1 MTPWLVLTAFVA
13 AINLAAFTAIRG
25 RWDRLMPILLAAS
38 LIGTVLGNAIAAR
51 TGLELVR
58 IGDFNLVLASAAAQ
72 LSMLVATLLAQLGPS
87 RRPE

>member
-25 RWDRLMPILLAAS
+25 RWDRLLPVLLVAS
-38 LIGTVLGNAIAAR
+38 LTGTILGNAIAEG
-51 TGLELVR
+51 TGLELIR

-87 RRPE
+87 RTPE

>member
-25 RWDRLMPILLAAS
+25 RWDRLLPILLVAS
-38 LIGTVLGNAIAAR
+38 LIGTILGNAIAEG

-87 RRPE
+87 RTPE

>member
-1 MTPWLVLTAFVA
+1 MTPWLVLTALVA

-25 RWDRLMPILLAAS
+25 RWDRLMPILLLAS
-38 LIGTVLGNAIAAR
+38 LIGTILGNAIGER
-51 TGLELVR
+51 TGLEVVR

-87 RRPE
+87 RRAE

>member
-1 MTPWLVLTAFVA
+1 MTPWLELTAFVA
-13 AINLAAFTAIRG
+13 AIHLAAFTALRG
-25 RWDRLMPILLAAS
+25 RWDRLMPILLVAS
-38 LIGTVLGNAIAAR
+38 LIGTILGNAVGER
-51 TGLELVR
+51 TGLEVVR

>member
-25 RWDRLMPILLAAS
+25 RWDLLMPILLVAS
-38 LIGTVLGNAIAAR
+38 LIGTILGNAVGER
-51 TGLELVR
+51 TGLEVVR

>member
-25 RWDRLMPILLAAS
+25 RWDRLMPILLVAS
-38 LIGTVLGNAIAAR
+38 LIGTILGNAIAAR

-58 IGDFNLVLASAAAQ
+58 IGDFNLVLATAAAQ

>member
-1 MTPWLVLTAFVA
+1 MTPWLVLTVFVA

-25 RWDRLMPILLAAS
+25 RWDRLMPILLVAS
-38 LIGTVLGNAIAAR
+38 LIGTILGNAIAAR
-51 TGLELVR
+51 TGLELIR

-87 RRPE
+87 RTPE

>member
-1 MTPWLVLTAFVA
+1 MTPWLVLTGFVA

-25 RWDRLMPILLAAS
+25 RWDRLLPILMVAS
-38 LIGTVLGNAIAAR
+38 LIGTILGNAIAER

-72 LSMLVATLLAQLGPS
+72 LSMLVATLLAQLGTS
-87 RRPE
+87 RMPE

>member
-25 RWDRLMPILLAAS
+25 RWDRLMPILLVAS
-38 LIGTVLGNAIAAR
+38 LIGTILGNAVGER
-51 TGLELVR
+51 TGLEVVR

>member
-25 RWDRLMPILLAAS
+25 RWDRLLPILLVAS
-38 LIGTVLGNAIAAR
+38 LIGTILGNAIAAR

-58 IGDFNLVLASAAAQ
+58 IGDFNLLLASAAAQ
-72 LSMLVATLLAQLGPS
+72 VSMLVATLLAQLGPS